1 MPVPRNTDEQD
12 PVFLDSPAALISGQ
26 DVQNVKTIPKIIQ
39 FLNNPK
45 NKGAKGDRG
54 AEGKS
59 IRGIQGIR
67 GEKGAD
73 GKTPKKGVDYFTEPE
88 IESFLAE
95 VTPIKGV
102 HYDDGYTPIKNI
114 DYFDGEKGESI
125 VGEKGDRGSD
135 GKDGYTPVK
144 NKDYFDG
151 VAGKDGESIKG
162 DKGDPG
168 KDGKSISKE
177 KIKLVSKALSEE
189 AVEDHEKE
197 FDHLLLHD
205 PKLLGTVEVDE
216 RGIGNNK
223 VLLYN
228 EKKNKLVYDSIDKHT
243 PTPIMRGGGFTTRG
257 GQITAGSVPFGVTG
271 NILAEDNANFSYN
284 DSTDTLTVQNLTV
297 NGTLSPSPAPVAAQY
312 VTLATDA
319 TLTNERVLTGTSNQ
333 ITVTDNGAG
342 STVVLSTPQNIH
354 TAASPTFAGA
364 TLSGLTAGSIPFAG
378 TGGLISQDNAN
389 FRYID
394 ATNVL
399 TLGLSLNPPTTLG
412 TAEFGGEGT
421 TNIVV
426 AHGHAAD
433 GGVPGFAS
441 FSSRGTAASP
451 TATGVDD
458 FIGFYGARGYGA
470 TAYASAS
477 KARIGFHA
485 GENWTDSAQ
494 GTYIEF
500 DATPNGSTS
509 LDVIM
514 RLMGSGNVGIGET
527 NPGAKLQ
534 VNAETASTI
543 GTIVK
548 AAASQTASLTEWQN
562 SAGSLLLSVGEL
574 GQIRVAGSWDP
585 AIGAPTAGLVF
596 VDNGGTYNDTLIAK
610 DTSGNIGYVVTNPG
624 SHQFFTAGS
633 STAVFE
639 ITPSGVSLASITLSG
654 QGAYTAPTGVI
665 FTNSGGTANDS
676 GIWRDTDQFV
686 INYKSSQGLFS
697 EAEHRFYLGDG
708 LAVTF
713 DQEAAKTFV
722 LFDLGAGDGS
732 AKKGLVIKGKASQSA
747 SLLQLQN
754 SDASVFV
761 DSGDGLASSEF
772 VINEQGL
779 DIDFRIEGDTD
790 ANLLFV
796 DASTDRVGIG
806 TNTPGALLDVR
817 GAAIFNEAGA
827 DADFRIE
834 GDTNANLFFLDASAD
849 TIALGDIT
857 VTSGGN
863 ISEYRNVSTTN
874 WGVPAIYG
882 TAARVTGQTAQSVAV
897 ATYTVGAADGSFEVS
912 GNVNVTAS
920 VTHSFSLD
928 VTYTDE
934 TNTVRTLILPM
945 TQLGGSFI
953 SGGLITNVTGA
964 SPYES
969 PVLHIRCKTATT
981 ITIRPSAGTYTSV
994 TYNAE
999 GIIKQIS

>member
-1 MPVPRNTDEQD
+1 MFLFSASVCLADSSIERNFRIGTIVP
-12 PVFLDSPAALISGQ
+12 
-26 DVQNVKTIPKIIQ
+26 
-39 FLNNPK
+39 
-45 NKGAKGDRG
+45 
-54 AEGKS
+54 
-59 IRGIQGIR
+59 
-67 GEKGAD
+67 
-73 GKTPKKGVDYFTEPE
+73 
-88 IESFLAE
+88 
-95 VTPIKGV
+95 
-102 HYDDGYTPIKNI
+102 
-114 DYFDGEKGESI
+114 
-125 VGEKGDRGSD
+125 
-135 GKDGYTPVK
+135 
-144 NKDYFDG
+144 
-151 VAGKDGESIKG
+151 
-162 DKGDPG
+162 
-168 KDGKSISKE
+168 
-177 KIKLVSKALSEE
+177 
-189 AVEDHEKE
+189 
-197 FDHLLLHD
+197 
-205 PKLLGTVEVDE
+205 
-216 RGIGNNK
+216 
-223 VLLYN
+223 
-228 EKKNKLVYDSIDKHT
+228 
-243 PTPIMRGGGFTTRG
+243 GG
-257 GQITAGSVPFGVTG
+257 TAGSVIHLQGSPPKVTQDNDNFFYNDTDNELYFGGKTLVTADIVLKATGGALFNQNKANVDFGVSTVNNSNFLFVDASEDSVIIGNTSESSTATLAIHIVDVNNQRGISVVGASGQSQNLLEFANISG
-271 NILAEDNANFSYN
+271 NILAQINANGGAVFNENGLDTDFRVEGDATTHLIFADASAEGVMFGT
-284 DSTDTLTVQNLTV
+284 STD
-297 NGTLSPSPAPVAAQY
+297 LSSRVGIVPNA
-312 VTLATDA
+312 ATD
-319 TLTNERVLTGTSNQ
+319 
-333 ITVTDNGAG
+333 I
-342 STVVLSTPQNIH
+342 
-354 TAASPTFAGA
+354 
-364 TLSGLTAGSIPFAG
+364 GL
-378 TGGLISQDNAN
+378 
-389 FRYID
+389 
-394 ATNVL
+394 
-399 TLGLSLNPPTTLG
+399 
-412 TAEFGGEGT
+412 
-421 TNIVV
+421 
-426 AHGHAAD
+426 
-433 GGVPGFAS
+433 
-441 FSSRGTAASP
+441 
-451 TATGVDD
+451 
-458 FIGFYGARGYGA
+458 
-470 TAYASAS
+470 
-477 KARIGFHA
+477 
-485 GENWTDSAQ
+485 
-494 GTYIEF
+494 
-500 DATPNGSTS
+500 
-509 LDVIM
+509 VI
-514 RLMGSGNVGIGET
+514 
-527 NPGAKLQ
+527 
-534 VNAETASTI
+534 
-543 GTIVK
+543 K

-562 SAGSLLLSVGEL
+562 SSAALLLSIGEL

-585 AIGAPTAGLVF
+585 VIGAPTAGLVF

-633 STAVFE
+633 STPMFE
-639 ITPSGVSLASITLSG
+639 ITPSGVSLASITLTG

-665 FTNSGGTANDS
+665 FNNSGGTANDS

-732 AKKGLVIKGKASQSA
+732 AKKGVVIKGKASQSA